1 MSSQSSEEHQ
11 SSEEQLEAEAP
22 ETADSSPA
30 KRKRLRIRRRKK
42 ADKAPRGGGSQHATG
57 VRILRISALLVGAAG
72 CLAAGAAVGWW
83 IRDAQN
89 EALAPITVEAVID
102 RPVTVA
108 AASGAALGYMPGVLG
123 LPLGQARRVLFDSG
137 VPAGAITVGQRPT
150 ALEPGLVVLQEP
162 AAGSALADAVVL
174 VVSTEASV
182 PDMAG
187 MPLEEAEALLADFGA
202 KPTIQRRS
210 DTGVQPGTVLGSD
223 PAVGNALG
231 RSIVLYVSS
240 S

>member
-1 MSSQSSEEHQ
+1 MKV
-11 SSEEQLEAEAP
+11 
-22 ETADSSPA
+22 D
-30 KRKRLRIRRRKK
+30 KK
-42 ADKAPRGGGSQHATG
+42 AEKAPSGGGSQHATG
-57 VRILRISALLVGAAG
+57 ARILRILALLIGAAG

-102 RPVTVA
+102 RPVSVA
-108 AASGAALGYMPGVLG
+108 VPANAALGSMPGVLG
-123 LPLGQARRVLFDSG
+123 LPLDQARRVLFDSG
-137 VPAGAITVGQRPT
+137 VPVGAITVGQRPT

-162 AAGSALADAVVL
+162 AAGSALAEAVLL
-174 VVSTEASV
+174 VVSTKASV

-187 MPLEEAEALLADFGA
+187 MSLEEAEALLAEFGA

-210 DTGVQPGTVLGSD
+210 NTGAQPGIVLGSD
-223 PAVGNALG
+223 PTVGNTLG
-231 RSIVLYVSS
+231 RSVVLFVSS